1 VVLEQNVSNFVLSA
15 KSKASNTPMVRVEVK
30 SAFSSSLLNVPRQ
43 KNKGK
48 KKRMVNTNVKISEK
62 DSNEVKTLYI

>member
-1 VVLEQNVSNFVLSA
+1 
-15 KSKASNTPMVRVEVK
+15 MVRVEVK